1 MNFFF
6 KIFFKDFIDIKDTN
20 EINGVIELYRILQNN
35 NFKFLIKYYILED
48 IRFA

>member
-1 MNFFF
+1 MNFFLRF
-6 KIFFKDFIDIKDTN
+6 FLKIFIKDTN

>member
-6 KIFFKDFIDIKDTN
+6 KIFLKIFIKDTN